1 MCRHRRGY
9 RSDGLRPACFDRCG
23 IVGRQRFSCAGTTL
37 TVTAVGNATNGTAIL
52 NAGAVTFT
60 PSPGFV
66 GTTYFNYTVTG
77 GGQPATGQVRVIVGA
92 NSAPVFTGREF
103 ATAEDT
109 SLVLS
114 ETALS
119 SAFRDP
125 EGAALSVVSVGS
137 PVGGTVSFDPVTRQ
151 MVFTPTV
158 NFNGRASFGVTVSDG
173 VNQTTGVLNVKVTP
187 VDDRPDMTPL
197 TLQAV
202 PGRPLS
208 VPVAALVDRLIDPD
222 GDAISFRRVVGRD
235 QWQREL

>member
-103 ATAEDT
+103 ATGRKTHPWCFRKRHCPRRSGIRKARR
-109 SLVLS
+109 SVSCRLGLRLAGLYPSILLPVRWS
-114 ETALS
+114 SRPPSISTA
-119 SAFRDP
+119 AP
-125 EGAALSVVSVGS
+125 
-137 PVGGTVSFDPVTRQ
+137 
-151 MVFTPTV
+151 
-158 NFNGRASFGVTVSDG
+158 ASG
-173 VNQTTGVLNVKVTP
+173 
-187 VDDRPDMTPL
+187 
-197 TLQAV
+197 
-202 PGRPLS
+202 
-208 VPVAALVDRLIDPD
+208 
-222 GDAISFRRVVGRD
+222 
-235 QWQREL
+235 